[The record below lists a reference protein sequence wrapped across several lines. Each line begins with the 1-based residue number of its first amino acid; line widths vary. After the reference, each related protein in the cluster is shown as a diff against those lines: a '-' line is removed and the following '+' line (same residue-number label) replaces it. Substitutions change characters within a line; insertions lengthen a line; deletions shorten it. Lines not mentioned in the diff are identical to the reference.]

1 MITCTLKDK
10 KYAVD
15 FISGRALREMEPAA
29 KMYAKIVALSN
40 AAVKGEEIPQS
51 EQVSIP
57 DAMDVMIRWFCLL
70 FGNQFTPDDV
80 LDGYP
85 VDRLMHD
92 IALALMTVQ
101 TQTTEILGEFPTKAA
116 KEPAT
121 TQTEAESE
129 EIPLF

>member
-40 AAVKGEEIPQS
+40 AAVKGEESPQ
-51 EQVSIP
+51 EQQISVT

-70 FGNQFTPDDV
+70 FGNQFSSDDV

-92 IALALMTVQ
+92 IALALMAVQ
-101 TQTTEILGEFPTKAA
+101 T
-116 KEPAT
+116 
-121 TQTEAESE
+121 
-129 EIPLF
+129 